1 MIKWHHKDAHNRMY
15 LNLTDGKKIGMPRY
29 YKEKIY
35 SDEKRKAIGY
45 FARQKVLKEKAK
57 QMAKN
62 PNYYRDK
69 FESDKA
75 SFRTMDKNSNKIEN
89 NKI

>member
-1 MIKWHHKDAHNRMY
+1 MY
-15 LNLTDGKKIGMPRY
+15 CNLTDGKKISMPRY

-35 SDEKRKAIGY
+35 PDENLRKAIGY
-45 FARQKVLKEKAK
+45 QARQKVLQAKEK
-57 QMAKN
+57 QMAEN

-75 SFRTMDKNSNKIEN
+75 RFRKMDKDVNKIEN